1 MTFLSIFP
9 LAGFLFIAA
18 ALIGRIF
25 VLRKKGIKVS
35 SKAAGKRQ
43 TLLLLYPVFAI
54 VLLVWLGELIRLAFG
69 WPSGIL
75 PNAFTAPLS
84 GSNLLQTAGGIV
96 ILAALIILL
105 LTLLHFHDSLRFG
118 LDEKNQGQLITKGIF
133 SVSRNPFFLSII
145 LYFLGLALMHPSLF
159 FILMALLTVI
169 SIHFFIL
176 KEEKF
181 LLKFYGEAY
190 RKYRKKVGRYF

>member
-1 MTFLSIFP
+1 MKFLSIFP

-18 ALIGRIF
+18 ALAGRIL
-25 VLRKKGIKVS
+25 VLQKKGIRVS
-35 SKAAGKRQ
+35 SKAAGKPPR
-43 TLLLLYPVFAI
+43 LLFLYPVFG
-54 VLLVWLGELIRLAFG
+54 VLLLVWLGELVRLAFG

-75 PNAFTAPLS
+75 PDWFTAPLS
-84 GSNLLQTAGGIV
+84 GSNLLQTAGGVV
-96 ILAALIILL
+96 ILAALVILL

-118 LDEKNQGQLITKGIF
+118 LDENNLGQLITKGIF

-145 LYFLGLALMHPSLF
+145 LYFSGLALMHPSLF

-181 LLKFYGEAY
+181 LLRFYGEAY